1 MRSGDG
7 RAQQRPTLVLF
18 AYCWDMVLALLAVF
32 GALAAFAGQ
41 AAVGARVISF
51 PLPLQ
56 VIAALSWTSNAAVLV
71 IVASMLT
78 RPQRWIRR
86 AQIATLAVAI
96 AFAGASLLVAGVTD
110 GLDVTPLLVTLLF
123 MLLDVLVI
131 VVMTERRIVSWYTEP
146 GRTPRYVLGALGFWV
161 VSSAVLLV
169 VDSVR

>member
-1 MRSGDG
+1 V
-7 RAQQRPTLVLF
+7 LV

-41 AAVGARVISF
+41 AAVGARIITF

-56 VIAALSWTSNAAVLV
+56 VVAALSSASYAAVLV

-86 AQIATLAVAI
+86 AQIATLAVALVL
-96 AFAGASLLVAGVTD
+96 AGVSLLVTGVTS
-110 GLDVTPLLVTLLF
+110 GLDTIPLLVTLLF
-123 MLLDVLVI
+123 MLLDMLVI
-131 VVMTERRIVSWYTEP
+131 VVMTERRLVSWYTEP
-146 GRTPRYVLGALGFWV
+146 GGTPAYVLGALGFWV
-161 VSSAVLLV
+161 VSSAVLLI